1 MKLQRIQGTIEVLGQ
16 SEFDNVGTAYGYIRF
31 ADANGKVTMHDNI
44 IVLNNC
50 NSYLKPGLSGVFYLS
65 RFCRGQI
72 LYGLRIPGRIAED
85 TKLAGQIRT
94 SLLFKVYWP
103 LVLGLLGIF
112 IIIGSTPRA
121 CAKARNLV
129 LVLAEIL
136 MFSCTVRPVARKLRP
151 SVCTLVASISGLI
164 LGRTTGRAGT
174 ASLSMAG
181 LPSLCG

>member
-112 IIIGSTPRA
+112 IIIGFIPLMQALRYIVDYFQAPKAVQMREFMALDDGMNLLSEHDRQQAVATPR
-121 CAKARNLV
+121 
-129 LVLAEIL
+129 
-136 MFSCTVRPVARKLRP
+136 
-151 SVCTLVASISGLI
+151 
-164 LGRTTGRAGT
+164 
-174 ASLSMAG
+174 
-181 LPSLCG
+181 